1 MSSHESISGPLGRLY
16 DALKSGQIDRRQ
28 FMQRSATVGASAAVS
43 VFLANT
49 AAANGLAQPLR
60 NGAAFYAQD
69 ASPASSPAA
78 TPASATTRPVG
89 GTEGQTRGEGGELKI
104 LLWQAPSLLNPHN
117 ATGVKD
123 YIAGAIVLEP
133 LIHYLP
139 DASMTP
145 NLVTQVPSV
154 ENGQLAKDL
163 TSVTF
168 TLIPGV
174 LWSDGTPFTAA
185 DVEFTWKWNV
195 DEVNASSNIGTFQ
208 TIKSIEVVD
217 DTTAKVTFTSANPFW
232 FAPFTGTS
240 TGFVLPKHVLE
251 GGGES
256 GNSAFAQ
263 KPIGTG
269 PFVVDSFSP
278 NDQVIY
284 SANPNYREA
293 NKPFYSKINLKGGGD
308 AASAARAVLQ
318 TGEYDY
324 AWNLQVEP
332 EILKGL
338 ISDSSPGQLL
348 IKPGAQC
355 ERIDINQSDPN
366 KEVDGQRS
374 EKNTPHPFFSDAK
387 VREAVA
393 TAIDRQ
399 QISEK
404 FYGEGTDPI
413 GNIVTGVAETE
424 SPNTSWEFNTDKANQ
439 ILDDAG
445 WTKDGNTRK
454 KDGVELKIVYA
465 TSVNQV
471 RQKTQ
476 AVVKTNLEA
485 IGFKVELAQIDAG
498 IYFDSA
504 AGNDQNLQH
513 FYWDIDMYQQVP
525 DSPRPLAFM
534 EAWWSGKDGA
544 NIAQK
549 SNQWAGQNYTRFQN
563 ADYDAA
569 FVQAQTETDAEALAK
584 LFITMNDI
592 VIMNHIIVPLVRVG
606 TKQGASKKLNADN
619 IAPAAFS
626 YDTWNIANWRTV

>member
-1 MSSHESISGPLGRLY
+1 M
-16 DALKSGQIDRRQ
+16 
-28 FMQRSATVGASAAVS
+28 
-43 VFLANT
+43 
-49 AAANGLAQPLR
+49 
-60 NGAAFYAQD
+60 
-69 ASPASSPAA
+69 
-78 TPASATTRPVG
+78 
-89 GTEGQTRGEGGELKI
+89 
-104 LLWQAPSLLNPHN
+104 
-117 ATGVKD
+117 
-123 YIAGAIVLEP
+123 
-133 LIHYLP
+133 
-139 DASMTP
+139 
-145 NLVTQVPSV
+145 
-154 ENGQLAKDL
+154 
-163 TSVTF
+163 
-168 TLIPGV
+168 
-174 LWSDGTPFTAA
+174 
-185 DVEFTWKWNV
+185 
-195 DEVNASSNIGTFQ
+195 
-208 TIKSIEVVD
+208 
-217 DTTAKVTFTSANPFW
+217 
-232 FAPFTGTS
+232 
-240 TGFVLPKHVLE
+240 
-251 GGGES
+251 
-256 GNSAFAQ
+256 
-263 KPIGTG
+263 
-269 PFVVDSFSP
+269 VDSFSP